1 MPSAKSWC
9 PIAHW
14 LRGWYAAPLVHGHGA
29 ALARAMV
36 AVNYQYDLA
45 PGRPVWFGA
54 RAARQGSQPAS
65 YAARIA
71 STRLRALSLVT
82 MAVR

>member
-36 AVNYQYDLA
+36 AVNYQYGLA
-45 PGRPVWFGA
+45 PGRPA